1 MRLISVRFSDAGLER
16 ECETGAGLTEA
27 DIVRAEESLKIGS
40 GAFVAYFAGEHLL
53 AAAGEVGKVQH
64 CGVRAGEAV
73 KQGVE
78 GIAEGGVVIRNA
90 DKHGAL

>member
-1 MRLISVRFSDAGLER
+1 MRLISVRFSDAALEG
-16 ECETGAGLTEA
+16 ECETDTGLTEA

-73 KQGVE
+73 KQGVK
-78 GIAEGGVVIRNA
+78 GVAEGGVVISNA
-90 DKHGAL
+90 DKHGAR

>member
-1 MRLISVRFSDAGLER
+1 MRLISVRFSDAGLEG
-16 ECETGAGLTEA
+16 ECETDTGLTEA
-27 DIVRAEESLKIGS
+27 DIVRAEECLKIGS
-40 GAFVAYFAGEHLL
+40 GAFVAYPAGEHLL

-64 CGVRAGEAV
+64 RGVRAGEAV

-78 GIAEGGVVIRNA
+78 GVAEGGVVIRDA